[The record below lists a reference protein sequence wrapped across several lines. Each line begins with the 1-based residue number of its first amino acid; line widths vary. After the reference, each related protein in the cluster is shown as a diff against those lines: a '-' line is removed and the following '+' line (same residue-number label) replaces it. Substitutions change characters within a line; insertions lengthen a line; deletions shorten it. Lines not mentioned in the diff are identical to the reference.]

1 MKKTFLLAL
10 LPAAILTT
18 HNLNAQSCPKWG
30 PYVGAK
36 FQSKE
41 TADLL
46 MAEVMTPA
54 EGNAPYTYT
63 CAVQFGI
70 GKSGGYCG
78 LQNKNGK
85 GEHNVPL
92 NNIFSVWDFPNK
104 VQIRAV
110 YKDPMTFVG
119 GFGHEGTGLHSH
131 CDFGWVPGQW
141 YTHVVR
147 RWYTGGDKTQV
158 GYFIYDHTKKEW
170 RHYVTFEVPEADAKL
185 RSGISSFLENFAD
198 EKKTSRISNY
208 RSYWQLT
215 TGNQWIHADSL
226 VADAGEGFWDVKATG
241 NNGVQLTSCGPTFIK
256 KTKATFPVKESMDK
270 PSVIK
275 PAEIYDAGVYYD
287 KTDKTM
293 YVNWS
298 VNTAG
303 APQLSYDIK
312 VYDNEAKSGT
322 PVAVKRGTD
331 PDTRSIAI
339 PTPNLSSEKKT
350 YYLVM
355 QVTDIFNQQSAPR
368 DFILEELQP

>member
-1 MKKTFLLAL
+1 MKKLILPGLLYIAL
-10 LPAAILTT
+10 SNA
-18 HNLNAQSCPKWG
+18 NAQSCPKWG

-41 TADLL
+41 AADLL
-46 MAEVMTPA
+46 MADVMTPE

-104 VQIRAV
+104 VQIHAV

-119 GFGHEGTGLHSH
+119 GFGGEGTGLHSH

-147 RWYTGGDKTQV
+147 RWYIGGDKTQV

-170 RHYVTFEVPEADAKL
+170 HHYVTFEVPEADAKL
-185 RSGISSFLENFAD
+185 KSGISSFLENFAD
-198 EKKTSRISNY
+198 EKKTSRVSNY
-208 RSYWQLT
+208 KSYWQLT
-215 TGNQWIHADSL
+215 TDNKWQHADSL
-226 VADAGEGFWDVKATG
+226 IADAGEGYWDVKPVG
-241 NNGVQLTSCGPTFIK
+241 NNGVQLTSCGPKFIK
-256 KTKATFPVKESMDK
+256 KTKVVYPVKEASVK
-270 PSVIK
+270 PSSINV
-275 PAEIYDAGVYYD
+275 AAVYDAGAYYD
-287 KTDKTM
+287 KEDKNM

-298 VNTAG
+298 VKSSN
-303 APQLSYDIK
+303 APQLSYT
-312 VYDNEAKSGT
+312 VALYDNQAHTGKPIATQE
-322 PVAVKRGTD
+322 GTD
-331 PDTRSIAI
+331 PDARSIAI
-339 PTPNLSSEKKT
+339 HVPNLSSEKKT
-350 YYLVM
+350 YYLTL
-355 QVTDIFNQQSAPR
+355 QLTDIFNQQSEIR
-368 DFILEELQP
+368 EIILEELKP